1 MLIRLYEPRDRPA
14 VEELTPR
21 LCVGAAAWIDVDA
34 MLASVQRWVRDSLEH
49 AADDEHAVFVAEDAG
64 RVVGFVTAAQ
74 RRHFTG
80 AREAYVGE
88 LVVAADAEGRG
99 AGRALMGAVEEWA
112 RGRGVERVS
121 LETGAAN
128 AAARRFY
135 AALGYAE
142 DDVRLSKA
150 VT

>member
-1 MLIRLYEPRDRPA
+1 MPIRLYEPRDRAA
-14 VEELTPR
+14 VEELIPR
-21 LCVGAAAWIDVDA
+21 LCVGAAGWIDLDA
-34 MLASVQRWVRDSLEH
+34 MLASVQGWVRDSLQH
-49 AADDEHAVFVAEDAG
+49 AAEDNHAVFVADDEG
-64 RVVGFVTAAQ
+64 RVAGVVTASE

-88 LVVAADAEGRG
+88 LVVAGDAEGRG
-99 AGRALMGAVEEWA
+99 IGRALMDAVEEWA
-112 RGRGVERVS
+112 RSRGLARVS

-128 AAARRFY
+128 AGARRFY